1 MTSWKVP
8 PAIAA
13 IAVSIVGG
21 FYLGG
26 PGLGMAVGAM
36 AAGTIVVLAVRN
48 PPRPPIVPT
57 RAGDRRRHVLVVV
70 DGTFEG
76 AALDDL
82 AEALTIEDEPLEP
95 EVRVIAPSRHRFL
108 DRWASDLDAGR
119 LAAQESLVLAVASLA
134 ALGLHASAHVGD
146 EDVVQTVEDELQ
158 TFPATDVFLV
168 GAAADDGSAGE
179 ELGARL
185 APELHLLP
193 GRQPQRPAVA
203 HPV

>member
-1 MTSWKVP
+1 VTPWKIP

-13 IAVSIVGG
+13 IAISIVGG

-36 AAGTIVVLAVRN
+36 AAAAIVVLAVID
-48 PPRPPIVPT
+48 PPRPPIVPA
-57 RAGDRRRHVLVVV
+57 RPADRRRHALVVV
-70 DGTFEG
+70 DGDLEG
-76 AALDDL
+76 AALEHL
-82 AEALTIEDEPLEP
+82 ARALSDGEEPRAP
-95 EVRVIAPSRHRFL
+95 EVRVVAPSRHRFL

-119 LAAQESLVLAVASLA
+119 VTAQQSLVLAVATLA
-134 ALGLHASAHVGD
+134 ALGLDASAHVGD
-146 EDVVQTVEDELQ
+146 EGVVQTVEDELR

-168 GAAADDGSAGE
+168 GAVGEDRAVGE
-179 ELGARL
+179 ELAARL

-193 GRQPQRPAVA
+193 TRAPRSARVA

>member
-1 MTSWKVP
+1 MTPWKIP

-36 AAGTIVVLAVRN
+36 AAAAIVVIAVSD
-48 PPRPPIVPT
+48 PPRPPIVPA
-57 RAGDRRRHVLVVV
+57 RPSDGRPHALVVLAAPLE
-70 DGTFEG
+70 GTALEDF
-76 AALDDL
+76 AASL
-82 AEALTIEDEPLEP
+82 AEREGVAEP
-95 EVRVIAPSRHRFL
+95 EVRLIAPSRHRFL

-119 LAAQESLVLAVASLA
+119 VAAQESLVLAVASLA
-134 ALGLHASAHVGD
+134 AVGLDATAHVGD
-146 EDVVQTVEDELQ
+146 EGIVQTVEDELR

-168 GAAADDGSAGE
+168 GATDGGPESE
-179 ELGARL
+179 ELAARL
-185 APELHLLP
+185 APALHLLP
-193 GRQPQRPAVA
+193 SREPRPIAAA

>member
-48 PPRPPIVPT
+48 PPRPPIVPA
-57 RAGDRRRHVLVVV
+57 RPSDHRRHVLVVV

-76 AALDDL
+76 AAFEDL
-82 AEALTIEDEPLEP
+82 AKALTVEEELLEP
-95 EVRVIAPSRHRFL
+95 EVRVVAPSRHRFL

-119 LAAQESLVLAVASLA
+119 FAAQESLVLAVASLA
-134 ALGLHASAHVGD
+134 ALGLRASAHVGD

-168 GAAADDGSAGE
+168 GAAGNDGSAGE
-179 ELGARL
+179 ELAARL
-185 APELHLLP
+185 APDLHLLP
-193 GRQPQRPAVA
+193 TRGPRRTAVA